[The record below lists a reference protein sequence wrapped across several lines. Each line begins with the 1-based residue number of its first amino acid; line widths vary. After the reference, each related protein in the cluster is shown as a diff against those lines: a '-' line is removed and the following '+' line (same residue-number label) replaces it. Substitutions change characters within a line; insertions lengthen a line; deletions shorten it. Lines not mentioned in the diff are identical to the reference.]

1 MAKRKKLTIAGEIEK
16 AAVTMQKLV
25 RMKAADD
32 NGYVSCVTCGRVA
45 HYKTMDGGHYFSR
58 RHTRLKLF
66 TGNCHPQCKR
76 CNMMM
81 GDPII
86 NDAYRMY
93 IINTYGQRRL
103 DAMKKLT
110 HLPPKK
116 FYRHE
121 IQEHHEELKAQVR
134 EHKKRLGES

>member
-1 MAKRKKLTIAGEIEK
+1 MAKKKRLTIAQEIEK
-16 AAVTMQKLV
+16 AAVTMQKLS
-25 RMKAADD
+25 RMMASDD
-32 NGYVSCVTCGRVA
+32 NGFCSCVSCGRRG

-66 TGNCHPQCKR
+66 LGNCHPQCKR

-81 GDPII
+81 GDPIV

-93 IINTYGQRRL
+93 IIERYGQRRL

-110 HLPPKK
+110 YLPPKK

-121 IQEHHEELKAQVR
+121 VQEYHEELKAQVK

>member
-1 MAKRKKLTIAGEIEK
+1 MAKRKRLTIAGEIEK
-16 AAVTMQKLV
+16 AAVLMQKLV
-25 RMKAADD
+25 RMKSADD
-32 NGYVSCVTCGRVA
+32 NGYATCVTCGRVA

-66 TGNCHPQCKR
+66 EGNCHTQCKR

-81 GDPII
+81 GAPII

-110 HLPPKK
+110 YLPPKK
-116 FYRHE
+116 IYRHE
-121 IQEHHEELKAQVR
+121 IQDYHAYLKEQIK
-134 EHKKRLGES
+134 EQKKRLGES

>member
-1 MAKRKKLTIAGEIEK
+1 
-16 AAVTMQKLV
+16 
-25 RMKAADD
+25 
-32 NGYVSCVTCGRVA
+32 
-45 HYKTMDGGHYFSR
+45 
-58 RHTRLKLF
+58 
-66 TGNCHPQCKR
+66 
-76 CNMMM
+76 MMM